1 MEYDLY
7 AFMILDGL
15 CCALT
20 VMSLEWWWVY
30 EASLNGR
37 KLQLFSGESIKNW
50 LLIFMKDNFK

>member
-7 AFMILDGL
+7 ESMILDEL

-37 KLQLFSGESIKNW
+37 KLQLFSGE
-50 LLIFMKDNFK
+50 